1 VSEIPWIYSGEES
14 AELLGL
20 AEQIAR
26 IGVIDWQVQTGKVRL
41 SATAQSMYGLDN
53 FDGRYATWIA
63 TVHRDDVVRLRD
75 IIAMALAEHKREF
88 ELDFRIVRPNDGQ
101 LRWIHA
107 RRLVFYDI
115 SGTPFRVVGVSI
127 DITERKQEQFEMLN
141 FTAALEK
148 AVKERTREL
157 VAENE
162 ARKKAEE
169 LLRQAQKMEAVG
181 QLTGGIAHDFNNLLT
196 IVVGGLEMIGR
207 QIAALPAPDAT
218 MRITRA
224 KDMALHGARRAAT
237 LTSRLLAFS
246 RQQALAPQTIDV
258 NKLIANIHDFLGRTL
273 GENVS
278 LETVSAGGLW
288 RTLADPNQ
296 LENALL
302 NLAVNARDAMPRGGK
317 LTIETWNSYLDQAYV
332 A

>member
-1 VSEIPWIYSGEES
+1 MSEIPWVYSGEES

-41 SATAQSMYGLDN
+41 SVTALSMYGLDN

-63 TVHRDDVVRLRD
+63 TVHHDDVVRLRG
-75 IIAMALAEHKREF
+75 IIATALAEHQREF

-107 RRLVFYDI
+107 RRLVFYDV

-127 DITERKQEQFEMLN
+127 DITERKREQTEMLN
-141 FTAALEK
+141 FTAALEE
-148 AVKERTREL
+148 AVEERTREL

-207 QIAALPAPDAT
+207 QIAALPAPDAA

-224 KDMALHGARRAAT
+224 KDIALQGARRAAT
-237 LTSRLLAFS
+237 LTSSAARILPPAGAGTANNR
-246 RQQALAPQTIDV
+246 RQQARRE
-258 NKLIANIHDFLGRTL
+258 H
-273 GENVS
+273 
-278 LETVSAGGLW
+278 
-288 RTLADPNQ
+288 
-296 LENALL
+296 
-302 NLAVNARDAMPRGGK
+302 PRFPRPHIG
-317 LTIETWNSYLDQAYV
+317 
-332 A
+332 